1 MKIMTTTKKI
11 TLATVKAFVR
21 KAQNLHIR
29 TKSQFDGMTDCVM
42 PTDSNGFTIAV
53 KSENHAEHTL
63 GVAGAWF
70 VLGGGDRCSAYE
82 DDNFKGFSVYNCCGS
97 FLLATPK

>member
-1 MKIMTTTKKI
+1 MTTTKKI
-11 TLATVKAFVR
+11 TLATVKSFVR

-42 PTDSNGFTIAV
+42 PTDNNGFTPV
-53 KSENHAEHTL
+53 RQSENHFEHTL

-82 DDNFKGFSVYNCCGS
+82 DDNFKGFSIYNCCGS